1 MSHLTV
7 IITLS
12 HLEGALTK
20 FGEDTLFSGGYSL
33 RP

>member
-1 MSHLTV
+1 MSHLAV

-12 HLEGALTK
+12 HLEDALTK
-20 FGEDTLFSGGYSL
+20 LGEDILFMGGYSL